1 MLLKFIQDAYTSP
14 VHLTKVSNTSTCP
27 LSRVPSPFFVL
38 EVQFFWQ
45 SIFMCGFI
53 NWRTDYVERS
63 VVCIAFQSLNCSV
76 KPPSRGSPNS
86 PQRMCPLPSS
96 VYSTTE
102 CPAACMTA
110 KCYEVHLH
118 YPGNR
123 PHNFPTP
130 MNVSP
135 RPKGLPFFHCCHRRF
150 IIVIY

>member
-86 PQRMCPLPSS
+86 PQRMCPLPSRRCTVLQS
-96 VYSTTE
+96 VLLLACRQNVMKSTCTTQE
-102 CPAACMTA
+102 TGHTTSQLQWTYRLAQKDFHFSTAAT
-110 KCYEVHLH
+110 
-118 YPGNR
+118 GD
-123 PHNFPTP
+123 
-130 MNVSP
+130 SS
-135 RPKGLPFFHCCHRRF
+135 
-150 IIVIY
+150 